1 MNKFIELEYTRPNFS
16 EIKRELKEQTKALDN
31 SGNYNSAKSA
41 ILAVEKIQSSLATQY
56 SIAYIRNT
64 CDTSDQ
70 FYEEEIAFFDKNL
83 PTLIGY
89 EKKYTE
95 VLLGSM
101 YRPDLENEYGT
112 QMFDTAEADEI
123 LQSKKIMFDLIAE
136 NNLKTKYNKV
146 AASCKTE
153 FNGEECNFYGLLRYM
168 ENPDRSVRKKAYEAW
183 SALYENV
190 SAELD
195 KIFDQLVALRIKITK
210 KLGLKSYTEYSY
222 LSMHRL
228 DYTPDDVAS
237 FREQVVNVIVP
248 VCKKLRDNQKKRLGV
263 DKLRYYDEAL
273 TFKEGNPTP
282 NASTAYMLG
291 YAKDMY
297 HNLSP
302 ETGEFFDYML
312 EHQLFDLETRPS
324 KHLGGYCTML
334 PDYKA
339 PFVFSNFN
347 GTSADVD
354 VLTHECGHAFQY
366 YLAARCQPFEALC
379 NSTSEIN
386 EIHSMSMEFFTYPWM
401 NRFFGAESAKYRYS
415 HMCDALMVIPYL
427 TCVDEFQHIIYERPV
442 LNAAERRSLW
452 HELEQKYMPWRDYD
466 GNEFLEGGGFWMQKQ
481 HIFLYPFY
489 YIDYALAQICT
500 FELCGK
506 MKTDF
511 KSAWADY
518 LTLCKAGGS
527 LGYRQLLTLANLTC
541 PFDNGAVLKAITP
554 IVKEIA
560 AYNG

>member
-228 DYTPDDVAS
+228 DYTPDDVA
-237 FREQVVNVIVP
+237 
-248 VCKKLRDNQKKRLGV
+248 
-263 DKLRYYDEAL
+263 
-273 TFKEGNPTP
+273 
-282 NASTAYMLG
+282 
-291 YAKDMY
+291 
-297 HNLSP
+297 
-302 ETGEFFDYML
+302 
-312 EHQLFDLETRPS
+312 
-324 KHLGGYCTML
+324 
-334 PDYKA
+334 
-339 PFVFSNFN
+339 
-347 GTSADVD
+347 
-354 VLTHECGHAFQY
+354 
-366 YLAARCQPFEALC
+366 
-379 NSTSEIN
+379 
-386 EIHSMSMEFFTYPWM
+386 
-401 NRFFGAESAKYRYS
+401 
-415 HMCDALMVIPYL
+415 
-427 TCVDEFQHIIYERPV
+427 
-442 LNAAERRSLW
+442 
-452 HELEQKYMPWRDYD
+452 
-466 GNEFLEGGGFWMQKQ
+466 
-481 HIFLYPFY
+481 
-489 YIDYALAQICT
+489 
-500 FELCGK
+500 
-506 MKTDF
+506 
-511 KSAWADY
+511 
-518 LTLCKAGGS
+518 
-527 LGYRQLLTLANLTC
+527 
-541 PFDNGAVLKAITP
+541 
-554 IVKEIA
+554 
-560 AYNG
+560 